1 MLRYCFGYL
10 VQVQNLKDMSSASNS
25 IQTSAMNKPESAS
38 SAMILVVDDNA
49 WNRETLVK
57 LLMEKGL
64 QVVSA
69 ENGMKAL
76 ELIGSNNFSLVLLD
90 AKMPKFSGAE
100 VLKKA
105 RTMLTPLEL
114 PIIMMTARGEAK
126 DIIAALELGAN
137 DYITKPIDFP
147 IAFARI
153 QTHLLLNKSFREIE
167 DLKQNLG
174 DKNEKLEIANRRLNR
189 DLEAAAAIQQAQLPD
204 DLPTFPG
211 VNFAWIFEPHEKLA
225 GDMLHVFPIGTTKVG
240 FFVLD
245 VSGHGAPAAL
255 LSVTV
260 SRHITGLQGESGN
273 KLLEKPQ
280 KILASLNQK
289 FTMDNMGD
297 NFFTIAYCVLD
308 LTTLE
313 LIYCLAGHPG
323 MIYLSKGSTPVVLD
337 KPAIPIGLFDDSVYS
352 EEKLQLHDGDRLV
365 LYSDGIIEA
374 VNADRQS
381 FGKENLKSSLHK
393 SSDAKLPKSFKQ
405 LMKDVKDWCKPGR
418 PSDDLTILGIEINKT
433 K

>member
-1 MLRYCFGYL
+1 MPSF
-10 VQVQNLKDMSSASNS
+10 A
-25 IQTSAMNKPESAS
+25 INKPETAP

-57 LLMEKGL
+57 LLMEKGI
-64 QVVSA
+64 QVVSS
-69 ENGMKAL
+69 ENGTKAL
-76 ELIGSNNFSLVLLD
+76 ELIGKNNFSLILLD
-90 AKMPKFSGAE
+90 AKMPKFNGVE

-105 RTMLTPLEL
+105 RVSFTPLEL
-114 PIIMMTARGEAK
+114 PIIMMTARGETK

-167 DLKQNLG
+167 ELKQNLG
-174 DKNEKLEIANRRLNR
+174 DKNEKLETANRRLNR

-204 DLPTFPG
+204 DLPTFSG

-225 GDMLHVFPIGTTKVG
+225 GDMLHVFPIGTNKVG

-260 SRHITGLQGESGN
+260 SRHITGLQGEAGN

-323 MIYLSKGSTPVVLD
+323 MIYLPKGSNPTVLD

-352 EEKLQLHDGDRLV
+352 EERLQLHDGDRLV

-374 VNADRQS
+374 VNPEKQS
-381 FGKENLKSSLHK
+381 FGKENLKSSLYK
-393 SSDAKLPKSFKQ
+393 SNDAKLPKSFKQ
-405 LMKDVKDWCKPGR
+405 VMKDVKDWCKPGR
-418 PSDDLTILGIEINKT
+418 PTDDLTILGIEINKN

>member
-1 MLRYCFGYL
+1 MPSF
-10 VQVQNLKDMSSASNS
+10 V
-25 IQTSAMNKPESAS
+25 INKPETAP

-57 LLMEKGL
+57 LLMEKGI

-76 ELIGSNNFSLVLLD
+76 ELIASNNFSLVLLD
-90 AKMPKFSGAE
+90 AKMPKFNGLE

-105 RTMLTPLEL
+105 RTSFTPLEL

-174 DKNEKLEIANRRLNR
+174 DKNEKLETANRRLNR

-204 DLPTFPG
+204 DLPTFLG

-225 GDMLHVFPIGTTKVG
+225 GDMLHVFPIGTNKVG

-260 SRHITGLQGESGN
+260 SRHITGLQGEAGN

-323 MIYLSKGSTPVVLD
+323 MIYLPKGSNPTVLD

-352 EEKLQLHDGDRLV
+352 EERLQLHDGDRLV

-374 VNADRQS
+374 VDPEKQS
-381 FGKENLKSSLHK
+381 FGKENLKNSLHK

-405 LMKDVKDWCKPGR
+405 VMKDVKDWCKPGR
-418 PSDDLTILGIEINKT
+418 PTDDLTILGIEINKN

>member
-1 MLRYCFGYL
+1 
-10 VQVQNLKDMSSASNS
+10 MSTGSPTNQSSSFNTQETTAST
-25 IQTSAMNKPESAS
+25 I
-38 SAMILVVDDNA
+38 ILVVDDNA

-57 LLMEKGL
+57 SLMEKGL

-69 ENGMKAL
+69 ENGPRAL
-76 ELIGSNNFSLVLLD
+76 ELISANNFNLILLD
-90 AKMPKFSGAE
+90 SKMPKFSGVE

-105 RTMLTPLEL
+105 RVDFTPLEL

-147 IAFARI
+147 IAYARI

-167 DLKQNLG
+167 ELKQNLG
-174 DKNEKLEIANRRLNR
+174 DKNEKLERANRRLNR

-204 DLPTFPG
+204 ILPNFPG

-225 GDMLHVFPIGTTKVG
+225 GDMLHVFPIGASKVA

-260 SRHITGLQGESGN
+260 SRHITGLQGDAN
-273 KLLEKPQ
+273 HKLLEHPQ
-280 KILASLNQK
+280 KMLASLNQK
-289 FTMDNMGD
+289 FTMDNMGE

-308 LTTLE
+308 LNSLE
-313 LIYCLAGHPG
+313 LTYSLAGHPG
-323 MIYLSKGSTPVVLD
+323 MIHLKIGNVPTVLD
-337 KPAIPIGLFDDSVYS
+337 KPAIPIGLFDNSIYT
-352 EEKLQLHDGDRLV
+352 EEKLQLTEGDRLV

-374 VNADRQS
+374 LNPDRVS
-381 FGKENLKSSLHK
+381 FGKDNLKASLHR
-393 SSDAKLPKSFKQ
+393 SVTNQLPESFKKVLQ
-405 LMKDVKDWCKPGR
+405 DVKEWCKPGR
-418 PSDDLTILGIEINKT
+418 PTDDLTILGIEIKNNK
-433 K
+433 

>member
-1 MLRYCFGYL
+1 MPSF
-10 VQVQNLKDMSSASNS
+10 A
-25 IQTSAMNKPESAS
+25 INKPETAP

-57 LLMEKGL
+57 LLMEKGI

-69 ENGMKAL
+69 ENGTKAL
-76 ELIGSNNFSLVLLD
+76 ELIGKNNFSLILLD
-90 AKMPKFSGAE
+90 AKMPKFNGVE

-105 RTMLTPLEL
+105 RVSFTPLEL
-114 PIIMMTARGEAK
+114 PIIMMTARGETK

-167 DLKQNLG
+167 ELKQNLG
-174 DKNEKLEIANRRLNR
+174 DKNEKLETANRRLNR

-204 DLPTFPG
+204 DLPTFSG

-225 GDMLHVFPIGTTKVG
+225 GDMLHVFPIGTNKVG

-260 SRHITGLQGESGN
+260 SRHITGLQGEAGN

-323 MIYLSKGSTPVVLD
+323 MIYLPKGSNPTVLD

-352 EEKLQLHDGDRLV
+352 EERLQLHDGDRLV

-374 VNADRQS
+374 VNPEKQS
-381 FGKENLKSSLHK
+381 FGKENLKSSLYK
-393 SSDAKLPKSFKQ
+393 SNDAKLPKSFKQ
-405 LMKDVKDWCKPGR
+405 VMKDVKDWCKPGR
-418 PSDDLTILGIEINKT
+418 PTDDLTILGIEINKN

>member
-1 MLRYCFGYL
+1 
-10 VQVQNLKDMSSASNS
+10 
-25 IQTSAMNKPESAS
+25 
-38 SAMILVVDDNA
+38 
-49 WNRETLVK
+49 
-57 LLMEKGL
+57 
-64 QVVSA
+64 
-69 ENGMKAL
+69 
-76 ELIGSNNFSLVLLD
+76 
-90 AKMPKFSGAE
+90 MPKFNGVE

-105 RTMLTPLEL
+105 RISFTPLEL

-167 DLKQNLG
+167 ELKQNLG
-174 DKNEKLEIANRRLNR
+174 DKNEKLETANRRLNR

-204 DLPTFPG
+204 DLPIFPG

-225 GDMLHVFPIGTTKVG
+225 GDMLHVFPIGTNKVG

-260 SRHITGLQGESGN
+260 SRHITGLQGEAGN
-273 KLLEKPQ
+273 KLLEKPE

-323 MIYLSKGSTPVVLD
+323 MIYLPKGSNPTVLD

-374 VNADRQS
+374 VDPEKQS
-381 FGKENLKSSLHK
+381 FGKDNLKNSLHK
-393 SSDAKLPKSFKQ
+393 SIDAKLPKSFKQ
-405 LMKDVKDWCKPGR
+405 VMKDVKDWCKPGR
-418 PSDDLTILGIEINKT
+418 PADDLTILGIEINKN